1 MMKTMIVNVGGIKA
15 DYVMENGEIKV
26 LKVYRGEWV
35 YTDPLML
42 DHAKWAIRGQLD
54 GWVTIPKP
62 KKIRA

>member
-54 GWVTIPKP
+54 GRVTIPTP